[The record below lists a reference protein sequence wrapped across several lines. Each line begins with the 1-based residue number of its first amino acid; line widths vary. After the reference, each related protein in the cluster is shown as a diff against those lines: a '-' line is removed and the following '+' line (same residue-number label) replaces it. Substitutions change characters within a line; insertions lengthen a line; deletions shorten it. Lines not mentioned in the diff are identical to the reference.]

1 MRKKIPLPS
10 ASAFCQQQHKLYSDE
25 DIIRINFRPK
35 KQMAVE
41 FYENYDQN
49 LIEKKHLPFSSVAN
63 LAH

>member
-1 MRKKIPLPS
+1 MRPKIPLPS
-10 ASAFCQQQHKLYSDE
+10 ASAFCQQHKLYSDE